1 MTMHRQIKVLLVE
14 DAAEDAEMLLREIR
28 VKGLDVVSRRVDTSA
43 DYEEALATFSPDLI
57 LSDYTLP
64 GFDGTD
70 ALQIAKSRSPDT
82 PFIFVSGTIGEERA
96 IQALKQGA
104 VDYVLKESR
113 ARWCRQSSARCA
125 KPMTAMPGAGRSANS
140 RRAKSASVL
149 PCIFHRSAWPSS
161 RLTAGGS
168 ASIPHC
174 AISSDTA
181 RTNCLPRMFSRSLI
195 RTTGT
200 PTANRCARCSTVRS
214 RPIRPT
220 SAMSG
225 KTVVSCGLN

>member
-14 DAAEDAEMLLREIR
+14 DAAEDAEMLLREMR

-64 GFDGTD
+64 GFDGTA

-113 ARWCRQSSARCA
+113 ARLVPAIQ
-125 KPMTAMPGAGRSANS
+125 
-140 RRAKSASVL
+140 RAL
-149 PCIFHRSAWPSS
+149 PEAQDPEPPRWPQPAPAE
-161 RLTAGGS
+161 R
-168 ASIPHC
+168 
-174 AISSDTA
+174 
-181 RTNCLPRMFSRSLI
+181 
-195 RTTGT
+195 
-200 PTANRCARCSTVRS
+200 
-214 RPIRPT
+214 
-220 SAMSG
+220 
-225 KTVVSCGLN
+225 